1 MNIHPD
7 FIFAIAMA
15 VSILIGFI
23 FGRLERREAYLEAYN
38 RGKAVQAAVA
48 ARTANNILES
58 LGER

>member
-7 FIFAIAMA
+7 AIVVIMMA
-15 VSILIGFI
+15 FGFLLGYI
-23 FGRLERREAYLEAYN
+23 FGRIERKEAYLEAYN

-48 ARTANNILES
+48 ARTAKNILES